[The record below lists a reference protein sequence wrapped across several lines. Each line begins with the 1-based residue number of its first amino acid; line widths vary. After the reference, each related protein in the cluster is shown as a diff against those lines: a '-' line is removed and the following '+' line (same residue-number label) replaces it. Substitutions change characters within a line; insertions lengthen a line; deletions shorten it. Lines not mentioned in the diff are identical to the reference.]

1 MPDVSKLELSAL
13 AWHEVVH
20 FRSAVKIQTFSQVF
34 PLAGSI
40 AKAFFRLFLWNF
52 KEKNINHFLWHS
64 HFYFRHSPKRRL
76 WEMPDVSK
84 PKLLALSW
92 HEVVHFRS
100 AVDIRPFSPVFPL
113 AGSIAKVFFRLFL
126 WNFKEKNINH
136 FLWHSHFY
144 FRHSPKR
151 RLWEMPDV
159 SKPKL
164 LALSWH
170 IVVLSLQYIENTN
183 FLFVFPLADSML
195 G

>member
-92 HEVVHFRS
+92 H
-100 AVDIRPFSPVFPL
+100 
-113 AGSIAKVFFRLFL
+113 
-126 WNFKEKNINH
+126 
-136 FLWHSHFY
+136 
-144 FRHSPKR
+144 
-151 RLWEMPDV
+151 
-159 SKPKL
+159 
-164 LALSWH
+164 

-183 FLFVFPLADSML
+183 FLFVFSRWRTPYLDDFTGYSF
-195 G
+195 GTGSV

>member
-1 MPDVSKLELSAL
+1 MAFFWKFFFQEVRKKAVF
-13 AWHEVVH
+13 HERH
-20 FRSAVKIQTFSQVF
+20 SWQSPAVGQAFS
-34 PLAGSI
+34 PRMAGS
-40 AKAFFRLFLWNF
+40 RL
-52 KEKNINHFLWHS
+52 
-64 HFYFRHSPKRRL
+64 
-76 WEMPDVSK
+76 
-84 PKLLALSW
+84 
-92 HEVVHFRS
+92 
-100 AVDIRPFSPVFPL
+100 DISCFGKGSIIVCSCFISIVRWKYSLFSPVFFL
-113 AGSIAKVFFRLFL
+113 AEYRAKVFCRLFL

-183 FLFVFPLADSML
+183 FLFVFSRWRTPCLDDFTGYSF
-195 G
+195 GTGSV